1 MKWTPIYGIDLKA
14 FINNFNERFR
24 QLWYNISDENLK
36 LSKVE
41 LDVLYS
47 EPKTNGKA
55 IIYYDSSGNLK
66 LKTPDGT
73 IKTITLS

>member
-41 LDVLYS
+41 LDVLDS

-73 IKTITLS
+73 IKTITLI

>member
-41 LDVLYS
+41 LYVLDS
-47 EPKTNGKA
+47 EPKTNGKV